1 MVANIQQ
8 SLEPRR
14 VRNYNGVTVIP
25 DILIQEKGCGVPGQL
40 DLEPTSHYYIS
51 QRLKLHYVD
60 WGNSNK
66 PLLALVHGGSDHA
79 RTWDWVARALRDD
92 YHVIAPDLR
101 GHGDSEWARGSRYT
115 MIEYVADLAQL
126 LTQLDAFPVTLIGH
140 SIGGGIVLQYSG
152 VCCDSVAKVVAIEG
166 LGPPLRRLQAQ
177 KSSAHGHMQE
187 WIKQM
192 RDLPNRKRR
201 RFKTLDAAAQR
212 MREVN
217 TRLSDEQARHL
228 TLHGTNRDEDGMYSW
243 KFDSY
248 VNAMSPYPSR
258 PESTLD
264 VWSLITCPVL
274 LISGGDSNAPDL
286 EKDER
291 LQAFRNAQARTIPIA
306 GHHVHHDQ
314 LEYLLQVVREFL
326 GL

>member
-1 MVANIQQ
+1 MA
-8 SLEPRR
+8 R
-14 VRNYNGVTVIP
+14 
-25 DILIQEKGCGVPGQL
+25 QL
-40 DLEPTSHYYIS
+40 NLEPTSHYYIS

-79 RTWDWVARALRDD
+79 RTWDWVAWALRDD

-217 TRLSDEQARHL
+217 NRLSGEQARHL
-228 TLHGTNRDEDGMYSW
+228 ALHGTNRDEDGMYAW

-258 PESTLD
+258 AETTLN
-264 VWSLITCPVL
+264 VWNLITCPAL
-274 LISGGDSNAPDL
+274 LIGGEDSNAPDV

-291 LQAFRNAQARTIPIA
+291 LQAFRNAQARTIPNA

-314 LEYLLQVVREFL
+314 LEYLLQVIREFL

>member
-1 MVANIQQ
+1 
-8 SLEPRR
+8 
-14 VRNYNGVTVIP
+14 
-25 DILIQEKGCGVPGQL
+25 
-40 DLEPTSHYYIS
+40 
-51 QRLKLHYVD
+51 
-60 WGNSNK
+60 
-66 PLLALVHGGSDHA
+66 
-79 RTWDWVARALRDD
+79 
-92 YHVIAPDLR
+92 
-101 GHGDSEWARGSRYT
+101 

-152 VCCDSVAKVVAIEG
+152 VCCASVAKVVAIEG
-166 LGPPLRRLQAQ
+166 LGPPLHRLQAQ
-177 KSSAHGHMQE
+177 KNSPHEQMKG
-187 WIKQM
+187 WITQM
-192 RDLPNRKRR
+192 RNLASQQRR
-201 RFKTLDAAAQR
+201 RYKTLDEAAQR

-228 TLHGTNRDEDGMYSW
+228 ALHGTNRDEDGMYSW

-274 LISGGDSNAPDL
+274 LIRGGDSKAPDV
-286 EKDER
+286 EKDGR
-291 LQAFRNAQARTIPIA
+291 LQAFRNAQARTIPNA

-314 LEYLLQVVREFL
+314 LGYLVQVVREFL